1 MRIIPAIDIIGGR
14 CVRLTQGDYS
24 SVRTYSDDP
33 LAIARSF
40 EDNGIK
46 WLHLVDLD
54 GAREKNVKN
63 LYVLEKIASS
73 TGLKIEFSGGIR
85 MKSDIRDAF
94 GAGAVQ
100 VSCGS
105 IAAQNREL
113 FLEWL
118 DIFGNSRI
126 VLGADARNRMIATSG
141 WLDESTSEVTE
152 YIKEYKRQGV
162 KYVICT
168 DIDRD
173 GMLEGPSAALY
184 GEILAGCNI
193 RLIASGG
200 ITSLEDLA
208 LLRETGCDGAIIGK
222 AIYEGKIGLKELGEL
237 CSREE

>member
-1 MRIIPAIDIIGGR
+1 VRILPAIDIIGGR
-14 CVRLTQGDYS
+14 CVRLTKGDYS

-33 LAIARSF
+33 VAMARSF

-63 LYVLEKIASS
+63 LAILEKIASA
-73 TGLKIEFSGGIR
+73 TNLKIEFSGGIR
-85 MKSDIRDAF
+85 IESDIRDAF
-94 GAGAVQ
+94 RAGAVQ

-105 IAAQNREL
+105 IAALHREM

-118 DIFGNSRI
+118 HKFGNSAI
-126 VLGADARNRMIATSG
+126 VLGADARHRMIATAG
-141 WLDESTSEVTE
+141 WLEESACEVTE
-152 YIKEYKRQGV
+152 YIKEYSRQGV
-162 KYVICT
+162 KYAICT
-168 DIDRD
+168 DIERD

-193 RLIASGG
+193 RLVASGG
-200 ITSLEDLA
+200 ISSLDDLV
-208 LLRETGCDGAIIGK
+208 LLKETGCDGAIVGK

-237 CSREE
+237 CSKEE